1 MFQIQQPNHIIF
13 GKYTASEYSYP
24 NNCLI
29 ITSKGAKSRGWIDYI
44 KGNNFKIFDNV
55 EPNPSMNTVE
65 NIISQFKNEKFSTV
79 IGLGGGSSLD
89 VAKFVGF
96 KLKKRKIMI
105 PTTFGSGSEVT
116 KISVLT
122 INGKK
127 KSFHDKQI
135 FADIAIVDSYFL
147 NNCPSKIL
155 RNSAIDAAAQ
165 CSEAHDSK
173 NANNYT
179 KFLCQHAFELLEEG
193 ITNMNKEKIVIGSLI
208 SGLGFGNSSTTL
220 GHALS
225 YVFSNEG
232 YSHGHALAFTTT
244 AAHFFNNSIFYSR
257 FKNLVKKLDFKPIF
271 LKQDFGMA
279 SEIILKD
286 KKHLNNNP
294 IPVGKKNIIELL
306 IKINHGKMFEN
317 EKDI

>member
-257 FKNLVKKLDFKPIF
+257 FKKLVKKLDFESIF
-271 LKQDFGMA
+271 LKQDYDTA

-286 KKHLNNNP
+286 RKHLDNNP
-294 IPVGKKNIIELL
+294 ISVEKNNIIELL
-306 IKINHGKMFEN
+306 MKINHGKVFEN
-317 EKDI
+317 I